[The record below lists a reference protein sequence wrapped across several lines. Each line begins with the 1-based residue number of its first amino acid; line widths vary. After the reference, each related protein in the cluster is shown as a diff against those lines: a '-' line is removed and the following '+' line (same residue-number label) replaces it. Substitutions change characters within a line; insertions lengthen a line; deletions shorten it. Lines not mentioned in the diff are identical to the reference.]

1 MDNIGSLKYYFIESN
16 KILNIFFRIFFTIN
30 NIEFY
35 SYIFVIIWIR
45 GNIKRYI
52 KNYV

>member
-1 MDNIGSLKYYFIESN
+1 MDNIGSLKYHFIESN
-16 KILNIFFRIFFTIN
+16 KILNTSLRIFLTTN

-35 SYIFVIIWIR
+35 SYTSVTTWIR
-45 GNIKRYI
+45 GNTKRHI